1 MNNYFWKITLHPG
14 GRPKIGESPTT
25 CDIDTESKQNE
36 RVDRKKKTAE
46 TDVCDGQ
53 FKNWAMNTREGKF

>member
-14 GRPKIGESPTT
+14 GCLKIGESPTT
-25 CDIDTESKQNE
+25 YDIDTESKQNE
-36 RVDRKKKTAE
+36 RVDRKKNPV